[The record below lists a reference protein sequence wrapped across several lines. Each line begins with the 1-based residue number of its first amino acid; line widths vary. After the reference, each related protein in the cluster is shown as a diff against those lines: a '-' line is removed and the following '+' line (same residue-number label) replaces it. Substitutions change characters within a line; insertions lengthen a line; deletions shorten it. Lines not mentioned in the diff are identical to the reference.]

1 MAEQNNQQKQRKKKI
16 AAAVIASACV
26 VSVAGLF
33 FLNTG
38 DLSFNFEFPKKET
51 EQTVYDGKG
60 QHRLSLYDP
69 DWESDI
75 FENQAWLDKNR
86 YITYTENG
94 MSLTL
99 VDNDYASCGKPVVM
113 FGAYVD
119 ALMHGD
125 AEAVNSFYT
134 DSYFE
139 THERFEKITM
149 QKLYNI
155 EVEYVS
161 EKYDVF
167 DGRNVVKYVYKF
179 TYMIMENDGTFRNDL
194 ISDAMRPQYYTLI
207 EDGDDIRI
215 SDVSYVYSE

>member
-38 DLSFNFEFPKKET
+38 DLSFNFGFPKKET

-125 AEAVNSFYT
+125 AEEVNSFYT

-215 SDVSYVYSE
+215 SDVSYVYPE